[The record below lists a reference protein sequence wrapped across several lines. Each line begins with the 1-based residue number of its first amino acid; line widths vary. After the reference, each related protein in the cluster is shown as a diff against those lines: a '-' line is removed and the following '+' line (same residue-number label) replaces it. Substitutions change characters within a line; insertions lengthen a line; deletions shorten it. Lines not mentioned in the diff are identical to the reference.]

1 MNIWIE
7 KWIKVYLKC
16 FINLILYQR
25 NVYPAAS
32 FDLTTYQAFNLP
44 QFTPVNRH
52 PQLQQYIEELILD
65 LLGKLLHIYGIS
77 LCVIVKDT
85 GICIERYVLRFD
97 EFEHV
102 DDNVG
107 VLSEAE
113 VFDEYRSSLNSLIA
127 HLEKQPPIR
136 DDTVT
141 FEIIANTLEMQLG
154 HRPGE
159 MKPIRTQYD
168 QLTFDRDVN
177 WTKCDE
183 DEGLPDPEESKGIY
197 KPKIKMT
204 SLVGC
209 DVGPLVIRNHSERL
223 MVTDDSL
230 DKVYANT
237 QESSVQSFPL

>member
-7 KWIKVYLKC
+7 KWIKIYLKC

-44 QFTPVNRH
+44 QYIPVNRH

-65 LLGKLLHIYGIS
+65 LLGKLLHIYGVS
-77 LCVIVKDT
+77 LCIIAKDT

-102 DDNVG
+102 DDVG
-107 VLSEAE
+107 ILSETE
-113 VFDEYRSSLNSLIA
+113 VFDEFRSSLNSLTA

-141 FEIIANTLEMQLG
+141 FEIIINTLEMQLG
-154 HRPGE
+154 HKPRE
-159 MKPIRTQYD
+159 MESIRTQDD

-177 WTKCDE
+177 WTKCEE
-183 DEGLPDPEESKGIY
+183 DEGLPDPEKSKGIY
-197 KPKIKMT
+197 RPKIKMT

-209 DVGPLVIRNHSERL
+209 DVGPLVIRHHSERL
-223 MVTDDSL
+223 IVTDDTL
-230 DKVYANT
+230 DKIYTST
-237 QESSVQSFPL
+237 QESSLQSLPL